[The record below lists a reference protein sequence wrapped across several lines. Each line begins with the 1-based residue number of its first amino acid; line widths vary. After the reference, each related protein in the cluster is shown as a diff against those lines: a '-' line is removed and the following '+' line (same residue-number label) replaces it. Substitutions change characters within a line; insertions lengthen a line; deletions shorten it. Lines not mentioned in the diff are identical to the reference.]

1 MGERITLK
9 WIVMKYNVAQDM
21 DKWQA
26 VVSMVVNLC
35 VW

>member
-1 MGERITLK
+1 
-9 WIVMKYNVAQDM
+9 MKYDVAQDM

>member
-1 MGERITLK
+1 
-9 WIVMKYNVAQDM
+9 MKYNVAQEM

-26 VVSMVVNLC
+26 VVSMVMNLC